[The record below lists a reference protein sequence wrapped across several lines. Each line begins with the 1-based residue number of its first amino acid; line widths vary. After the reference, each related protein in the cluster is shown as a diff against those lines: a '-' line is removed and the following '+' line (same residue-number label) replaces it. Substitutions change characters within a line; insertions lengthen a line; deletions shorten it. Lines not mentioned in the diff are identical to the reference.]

1 MSTNSLETMMNGAIN
16 LVVVIPDVLKTPNI
30 ITRELQ
36 VLADGVSVAML
47 DASDKGQ
54 VEVNNLQVR
63 DSTTITIEMRGIYD
77 TGAMSAPL
85 VHEFII
91 LDGIPEPRSELFNT
105 IVLKRP

>member
-1 MSTNSLETMMNGAIN
+1 MSTNSLETMMNGTID
-16 LVVVIPDVLKTPNI
+16 LVVVIPEILKTSNI

-36 VLADGVSVAML
+36 VLTDGKLVATI
-47 DASDKGQ
+47 DASDRGQ
-54 VEVNNLQVR
+54 VEVRDLQVC

-77 TGAMSAPL
+77 SGAMSAPL

-105 IVLKRP
+105 VVLKRP